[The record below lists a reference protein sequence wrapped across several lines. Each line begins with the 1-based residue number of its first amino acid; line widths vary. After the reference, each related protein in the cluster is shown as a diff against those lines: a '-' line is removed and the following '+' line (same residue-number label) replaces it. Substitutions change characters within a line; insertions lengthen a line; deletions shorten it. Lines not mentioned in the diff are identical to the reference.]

1 MLFGN
6 LTVTKNLKWGSK
18 MTDEVR
24 TDVQEK
30 LLSGDYSC
38 AKELT
43 LSMFSGKWKIVIL
56 YHLGKDGIYR
66 FGELKKLL
74 PNASNKVLTQQL
86 RELEQDELITRTVY
100 PEVPVRVDYQI
111 TELGLSLIPIIDLM
125 YEWGTQRLKQLT
137 HVPPHNIN
145 EDAIKNNE

>member
-1 MLFGN
+1 
-6 LTVTKNLKWGSK
+6 
-18 MTDEVR
+18 MTDVVR
-24 TDVQEK
+24 KDVQQK

-56 YHLGKDGIYR
+56 YHLGKDGVYR

-86 RELEQDELITRTVY
+86 RELEQDELLTRKLY
-100 PEVPVRVDYQI
+100 PEVPVRVDYEI
-111 TELGLSLIPIIDLM
+111 TELGLTLLPIIDLM
-125 YEWGTQRLKQLT
+125 YEWGTHRLKQLK
-137 HVPPHNIN
+137 HVEPRNIN
-145 EDAIKNNE
+145 EDAVKKHE